1 MKRALSLLILVS
13 VTIGAASS
21 ASKNGKDQKKKKPP
35 EPTALESYVKEAMA
49 TNSSPEAAHPA
60 GSIWS
65 PNARFANLGMDLKA
79 SRTNDLVTIV
89 VTETTSAVATGDVK
103 TARTSSAQ
111 SAIQAAGGITRAA
124 GPWANLAKT
133 NTATALQG
141 QGSTDR
147 GATVTTTVSARVVTV
162 LPNGYLVV
170 EGIKRVQVNSEN
182 QIVTI
187 RGVVRPVDLDVTN
200 SIPSDRVAQMEIQV
214 NGKGVINDSIH
225 RPWFLYRLLL
235 GLLPF

>member
-1 MKRALSLLILVS
+1 MLASLTL
-13 VTIGAASS
+13 GAASS
-21 ASKNGKDQKKKKPP
+21 PSKNSKNQQKKKPT

-49 TNSSPEAAHPA
+49 TNNSPEAAHPA

-79 SRTNDLVTIV
+79 SRVNDLVTIL
-89 VTETTSAVATGDVK
+89 VTESTSAVATGNVK
-103 TARTSSAQ
+103 TARTSNAQ
-111 SAIQAAGGITRAA
+111 SAIQAAYGITKPT
-124 GPWANLAKT
+124 GPWANLLKT

-170 EGIKRVQVNSEN
+170 EGEKRVQVNSEN
-182 QIVTI
+182 QIVTV
-187 RGVVRPVDLDVTN
+187 RGVVRPTDLDVSN

-214 NGKGVINDSIH
+214 NGKGVVNDSIH